1 MPSSS
6 PTPSPYQHPSSRP
19 SRTTKR
25 IFSIA
30 SNISFTVIIISFIS
44 LANFRMLNIAQNEV
58 SRVHSFYSPNAYSL
72 VENSNNNNSNNSD
85 NSNNNNNNNSSYYN
99 MYDQYLQEV
108 TSLRCT
114 PLSEIFTFPD
124 VIDNHTAVCE
134 FQKHRG
140 PDFKHFPHTMQQL
153 YPCFSWW
160 NNARN
165 QNKSNVLIMKV
176 PKTLRREFVNGFMTA
191 LLANN
196 TSSFDLF
203 VDKKNEYKKL
213 NSSVHVGNHIDTYQH
228 LRDYGNKPRAYRM
241 HHPNDAKVMRQII
254 LDYYNI
260 TASVVD
266 NNNHF
271 NHNNNNNLAII
282 PTAADEVECLNVRK
296 LTKKQ
301 QQQQQQQQHNTKEIR
316 MPVIGFL
323 NRHMSSG
330 RYITNHASIVKAL
343 EEELYPNNNN
353 NNNSGNV
360 ITTTN
365 SAAGVHYLSN
375 FDGLSFQEQIAFMHK
390 IDILIGPHGA
400 QLTSVPFIPE
410 CGGILELFAPGHYIP
425 DFFGSL
431 SRATG
436 HYHIAYYTGNI
447 TNRVEEVLVGSQK
460 LPARTQSRSNNIT
473 NADPNV
479 IIHGVKKLISNWQ
492 TCHCLTQVEKDA
504 CIW

>member
-1 MPSSS
+1 MPPSSS
-6 PTPSPYQHPSSRP
+6 SQSPPPYHPSSRP
-19 SRTTKR
+19 SWTTKR
-25 IFSIA
+25 IINVIVMS
-30 SNISFTVIIISFIS
+30 SFLS
-44 LANFRMLNIAQNEV
+44 LANFRILNIAQNEI
-58 SRVHSFYSPNAYSL
+58 SRVHSFYSPNSNSL
-72 VENSNNNNSNNSD
+72 VE
-85 NSNNNNNNNSSYYN
+85 NSSYYN

-196 TSSFDLF
+196 TSSFDLS
-203 VDKKNEYKKL
+203 VDKKKEYKKL

-271 NHNNNNNLAII
+271 NHNNNNLAII
-282 PTAADEVECLNVRK
+282 PTAADEVECLNKRK
-296 LTKKQ
+296 LTK
-301 QQQQQQQQHNTKEIR
+301 QQQQQQQHNTKEIR

-323 NRHMSSG
+323 NRHISSG
-330 RYITNHASIVKAL
+330 RYVTNYASIIKAL
-343 EEELYPNNNN
+343 EEELYPNNNK
-353 NNNSGNV
+353 NSSEV
-360 ITTTN
+360 TATTTTTT
-365 SAAGVHYLSN
+365 SAGVHYLSS

-436 HYHIAYYTGNI
+436 HYHIAYYTGDI

-492 TCHCLTQVEKDA
+492 TCHCLTQVEEDA

>member
-1 MPSSS
+1 
-6 PTPSPYQHPSSRP
+6 
-19 SRTTKR
+19 
-25 IFSIA
+25 
-30 SNISFTVIIISFIS
+30 
-44 LANFRMLNIAQNEV
+44 
-58 SRVHSFYSPNAYSL
+58 
-72 VENSNNNNSNNSD
+72 
-85 NSNNNNNNNSSYYN
+85 
-99 MYDQYLQEV
+99 
-108 TSLRCT
+108 
-114 PLSEIFTFPD
+114 
-124 VIDNHTAVCE
+124 
-134 FQKHRG
+134 
-140 PDFKHFPHTMQQL
+140 
-153 YPCFSWW
+153 
-160 NNARN
+160 
-165 QNKSNVLIMKV
+165 MKV
-176 PKTLRREFVNGFMTA
+176 PKALRTEFVNGFMTA

-196 TSSFDLF
+196 TLSFDLF
-203 VDKKNEYKKL
+203 LDKNKEYTKL
-213 NSSVHVGNHIDTYQH
+213 NISVHVGNHIDTYQH

-254 LDYYNI
+254 LDYY
-260 TASVVD
+260 S
-266 NNNHF
+266 
-271 NHNNNNNLAII
+271 
-282 PTAADEVECLNVRK
+282 
-296 LTKKQ
+296 
-301 QQQQQQQQHNTKEIR
+301 
-316 MPVIGFL
+316 
-323 NRHMSSG
+323 
-330 RYITNHASIVKAL
+330 RYVTNHASIVKAL
-343 EEELYPNNNN
+343 EEELYPNNSK
-353 NNNSGNV
+353 NNSGDV

-375 FDGLSFQEQIAFMHK
+375 FDGLSLQEQIAFMHK

-460 LPARTQSRSNNIT
+460 LPARTQSRSNTIT